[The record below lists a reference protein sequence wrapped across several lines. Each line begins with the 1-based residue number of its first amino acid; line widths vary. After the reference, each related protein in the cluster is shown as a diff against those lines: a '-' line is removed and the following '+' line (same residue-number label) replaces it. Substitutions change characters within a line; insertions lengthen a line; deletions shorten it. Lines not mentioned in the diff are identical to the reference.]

1 MNKRLS
7 MLVAVAILAGCGQ
20 EVMLEPN
27 AATCAPE
34 AFQAAL
40 REMRSETNRAAFTE
54 ECRSF
59 HKAKKMS
66 EWKFT
71 PSPKDDY

>member
-1 MNKRLS
+1 MNKGLFT
-7 MLVAVAILAGCGQ
+7 LTTVVILAGCGQ
-20 EVMLEPN
+20 EVMPEPN
-27 AATCAPE
+27 AATCAQG

-40 REMRSETNRAAFTE
+40 EEMRSETNRAAFIE

-59 HKAKKMS
+59 HKSKNIN